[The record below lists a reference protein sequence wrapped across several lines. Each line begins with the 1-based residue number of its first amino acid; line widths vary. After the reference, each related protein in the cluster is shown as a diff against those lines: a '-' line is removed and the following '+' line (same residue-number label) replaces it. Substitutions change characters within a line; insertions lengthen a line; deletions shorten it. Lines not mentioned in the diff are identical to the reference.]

1 MSLSRRLFF
10 STAWTFVV
18 GIYRRL
24 ELDVVSPVIEHVRGR
39 LSAESSQPLLVDCA
53 LFLVALAVFV
63 WMCNALRYNWVFQW
77 LAYFVY
83 QVIAFV
89 FFSYGALFSWQ
100 TMVFIA
106 LVYPD
111 YLEPV
116 RKLLFEVN

>member
-1 MSLSRRLFF
+1 MSVSRRLFF
-10 STAWTFVV
+10 STVWTFVV

-24 ELDVVSPVIEHVRGR
+24 ELDIVSPVIEHIRGL

-53 LFLVALAVFV
+53 LFLIALAVFV
-63 WMCNALRYNWVFQW
+63 WMCNALRHNWVFQW

-83 QVIAFV
+83 QIIAFV

-111 YLEPV
+111 YLEPL